1 MTLKEIVSPIDK
13 ELKLFT
19 EKFKDT
25 LQSRVR
31 IVDIVANYVV
41 KQKGKKLRPMLVL
54 LSSKA
59 CTDELP
65 EETYRAAVTIE
76 LIHTAT
82 LVHDDV
88 VDGADM
94 RRGIPSINA
103 VWKNKV
109 AVLMGDYLLANA
121 LISIVSIKRFDAMML
136 LSEATRRAS
145 QGELLQIDK
154 SKTLDLDEETYVQM
168 ISDKTGALIAA
179 ACQLGPIT
187 TTGDAGDIAAMR
199 EFGES
204 IGIAFQ
210 IKDDLFD
217 YIGKEKV
224 IGKTKGRDLKES
236 KITLPLIHSFQ
247 NVAKKESK
255 AILKLIKNGGMT
267 KKQVDFVIDFAKR
280 NGGIEYATDR
290 LNHYARRAI
299 ESLSALPDSEARS
312 ALRNFVIFNS
322 DRNR

>member
-1 MTLKEIVSPIDK
+1 MTLNDIVSPIDK

-19 EKFKDT
+19 EKFKAT
-25 LQSRVR
+25 LQSRVK
-31 IVDIVANYVV
+31 IVDVIASYVV
-41 KQKGKKLRPMLVL
+41 KQKGKKLRPILVL
-54 LSSKA
+54 LCSKV
-59 CTDELP
+59 CREDLP
-65 EETYRAAVTIE
+65 EEAYRAAVTIE

-121 LISIVSIKRFDAMML
+121 LISIVGIKRFDAMML

-154 SKTLDLDEETYVQM
+154 SKTLDMDEETYVQM
-168 ISDKTGALIAA
+168 ISDKTGALISA
-179 ACQLGPIT
+179 ACQLGPMT
-187 TTGDAGDIAAMR
+187 TTGDEKEVAAMR
-199 EFGES
+199 AFGEN

-217 YIGKEKV
+217 YVGKEKV

-255 AILKLIKNGGMT
+255 AILKLIKNGGLS
-267 KKQVDFVIDFAKR
+267 KKQVDFVIDFAR
-280 NGGIEYATDR
+280 SNGGIQYATER
-290 LNHYARRAI
+290 LQHYSRQAIDSLAFFGDSRAK
-299 ESLSALPDSEARS
+299 SALT
-312 ALRNFVIFNS
+312 NFVTFNAE
-322 DRNR
+322 RNK